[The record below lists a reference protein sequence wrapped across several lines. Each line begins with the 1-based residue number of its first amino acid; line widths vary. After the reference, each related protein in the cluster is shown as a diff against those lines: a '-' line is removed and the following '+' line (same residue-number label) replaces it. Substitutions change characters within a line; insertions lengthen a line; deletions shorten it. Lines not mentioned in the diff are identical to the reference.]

1 MKENITDATIRFLTE
16 GLHRNNVKPNKKL
29 ESKNTNKVS
38 DLVEIGDI
46 LNNRLDQKVMNYC
59 TSTVG
64 TKETVIDTLNEE
76 PKILTPELETAI
88 KNIKGNK
95 VVVYFIDMQ
104 EQSKLDNAD
113 TIVLGLDDENRIV
126 DKKLLTIESSNLNE
140 AKSSEIQFDLKLA
153 KDDLYIVGNAQY
165 NGVDYKIDAKVFLEG
180 SEYGIDNGPIS
191 KLSIK
196 DIAKNEL
203 IINYD
208 RGWDKKPDE
217 QNEFLYKETIKA
229 LTEFRKE
236 HPYEVTESLEEN
248 LEDNDDTYVAVV
260 NGTIYWEGS
269 QQEANENDEDIRLT
283 VQGVAQEDGL
293 NVDTD
298 EIDIMKKSDFENNQT
313 LTEAKSVSDFE
324 DDIDLIIALES
335 DDLQISTEDELNRL
349 KAICEK
355 FKNSQGFYGR
365 LLDQLNQID
374 SSNLP
379 VII

>member
-1 MKENITDATIRFLTE
+1 MQENITDATIRFLTE

-38 DLVEIGDI
+38 DLVEVGDI
-46 LNNRLDQKVMNYC
+46 LNDRLNQKVMNYC

-104 EQSKLDNAD
+104 EQSNLDNAD

-196 DIAKNEL
+196 DIANNEL

-248 LEDNDDTYVAVV
+248 LE
-260 NGTIYWEGS
+260 
-269 QQEANENDEDIRLT
+269 
-283 VQGVAQEDGL
+283 
-293 NVDTD
+293 
-298 EIDIMKKSDFENNQT
+298 NNQT
-313 LTEAKSVSDFE
+313 LTETKSVSDFE

-349 KAICEK
+349 KAICKK

>member
-76 PKILTPELETAI
+76 PKILTPELETVI

-203 IINYD
+203 IVNYD

-229 LTEFRKE
+229 LTKFRKE

-248 LEDNDDTYVAVV
+248 LEN
-260 NGTIYWEGS
+260 N
-269 QQEANENDEDIRLT
+269 
-283 VQGVAQEDGL
+283 
-293 NVDTD
+293 D

-313 LTEAKSVSDFE
+313 LTEAKSVSDFK